1 MVVNINSVDVQDEDF
16 FEDEFDFETGSIFD
30 QLSEEEAEDDQ
41 EEEEP
46 FVPIEVPSLLSLSLR
61 YLQSRTTGSQLEHVL
76 VKGCPRHLYAKLLA
90 STLIHYKP
98 RPLFTRIL
106 LKHWPKAGISLE
118 YLASKCPRFSEVY
131 LKEPERM
138 SSIGIGLL
146 ETYFHSLGY
155 VSKSTLKC
163 FDFQFVSKRKEFQL
177 KLRHLL
183 NTYYDLICDWVM
195 QNKAAHLKVYVNMH
209 GNEETAFW
217 TKFLTHCGSF
227 VEIVGVS
234 ADSPLASGSPNAMKL
249 LMKILDTSEVN
260 EFHLFGE
267 RLFNRG
273 GSYETEVDHLKEIMF
288 GMYRHEIAPWQTKLK
303 AFEHITSLSLCLP
316 SKTPACEFS
325 GQIKIQEREL
335 RRISPTAIKAWSSV
349 LPHLRSLKKLSLR
362 GNYLRHTLE
371 HLLRNVPFS
380 LQSLNVEECCL
391 SSKDLQFLAISPH
404 HRTLTEI
411 NLGDLD
417 LGDDRFGHILGLV
430 KVIPRLESL
439 GLCLEGYERY
449 ADNICIN
456 EYQALDLLSALCQV
470 QNKSLKQINL
480 GGHIWSK
487 ETLLK
492 YIKYLFPIPTLQ
504 SVTLPVDGLNP
515 DSLKQYFF
523 AKMADVSCLPP
534 LEISE
539 YGPEFKELK
548 IASQVRMKPW
558 AVEVKTKALRD
569 GAQFVFTKDIK
580 KASKNKPAVR
590 RKR

>member
-195 QNKAAHLKVYVNMH
+195 QNKAGKY
-209 GNEETAFW
+209 
-217 TKFLTHCGSF
+217 
-227 VEIVGVS
+227 
-234 ADSPLASGSPNAMKL
+234 
-249 LMKILDTSEVN
+249 
-260 EFHLFGE
+260 
-267 RLFNRG
+267 
-273 GSYETEVDHLKEIMF
+273 
-288 GMYRHEIAPWQTKLK
+288 
-303 AFEHITSLSLCLP
+303 
-316 SKTPACEFS
+316 SK
-325 GQIKIQEREL
+325 
-335 RRISPTAIKAWSSV
+335 
-349 LPHLRSLKKLSLR
+349 
-362 GNYLRHTLE
+362 
-371 HLLRNVPFS
+371 
-380 LQSLNVEECCL
+380 
-391 SSKDLQFLAISPH
+391 
-404 HRTLTEI
+404 
-411 NLGDLD
+411 
-417 LGDDRFGHILGLV
+417 
-430 KVIPRLESL
+430 
-439 GLCLEGYERY
+439 
-449 ADNICIN
+449 
-456 EYQALDLLSALCQV
+456 
-470 QNKSLKQINL
+470 
-480 GGHIWSK
+480 
-487 ETLLK
+487 
-492 YIKYLFPIPTLQ
+492 
-504 SVTLPVDGLNP
+504 
-515 DSLKQYFF
+515 
-523 AKMADVSCLPP
+523 
-534 LEISE
+534 
-539 YGPEFKELK
+539 
-548 IASQVRMKPW
+548 
-558 AVEVKTKALRD
+558 
-569 GAQFVFTKDIK
+569 
-580 KASKNKPAVR
+580 
-590 RKR
+590 